1 MLYNNIHF
9 VLLFD
14 NDDYDDGNKAEK
26 GREEEG
32 RKTAYVV
39 AFIVNAELTA
49 PTYIRY
55 INLIIWLSVEMWF
68 LLAKRRKKAII

>member
-9 VLLFD
+9 VPLFD
-14 NDDYDDGNKAEK
+14 NDDDDGTKEEK
-26 GREEEG
+26 GAEGEG

-68 LLAKRRKKAII
+68 